1 MSQMELIE
9 FIESKVRLT
18 PEERDEIDRAFKVE
32 YHSKGTILIQ
42 PDSLSQKVMF
52 IGKGLLRTFYNFNEK
67 DVTHFF
73 FDENSFLAAIESIFF
88 NKTDPYGR
96 QALEDCVLRTI
107 HYRDFSRLT
116 DRIVSMKQFAF
127 LVTID
132 VCKLF
137 ADRIF
142 SLQFQNAQERYANLL
157 QCNPTILLRAPL
169 GHIASYL
176 GITQQT
182 LSVIRS
188 KK

>member
-1 MSQMELIE
+1 M
-9 FIESKVRLT
+9 T
-18 PEERDEIDRAFKVE
+18 PEESEAVDKAFHVE
-32 YHSKGTILIQ
+32 YHSKGSILLQ
-42 PDSLSQKVMF
+42 PDSLSQKFMF
-52 IGKGLLRTFYNFNEK
+52 IEKGLLRTFYTFNDK

-73 FDENSFLAAIESIFF
+73 FDENSFLATIESIFF

-107 HYRDFSRLT
+107 HSRDFASLT
-116 DRIVSMKQFAF
+116 KKIVNMKEFAF
-127 LVTID
+127 LVAVD

-157 QCNPTILLRAPL
+157 EVNPTILLRAPL

-182 LSVIRS
+182 LSVIRA

>member
-1 MSQMELIE
+1 MELTDYIN
-9 FIESKVRLT
+9 SKVKLT
-18 PEERDEIDRAFKVE
+18 SEERDEIDRSFQVE
-32 YHSKGTILIQ
+32 HHCKGTILIK
-42 PDSLSQKVMF
+42 PDSLSQKFMF
-52 IGKGLLRTFYNFNEK
+52 IEKGLIRTFYTFNDK

-73 FDENSFLAAIESIFF
+73 FDENSFLATIESIYF

-96 QALEDCVLRTI
+96 QVLEDCVLRTI
-107 HYRDFSRLT
+107 HAREFAALT
-116 DRIVSMKQFAF
+116 DRIVNMKQFAF
-127 LVTID
+127 LVAVD
-132 VCKLF
+132 VVKLF

-142 SLQFQNAQERYANLL
+142 SLQFQTAQERYANLL
-157 QCNPTILLRAPL
+157 ESNPTILLRAPL

>member
-1 MSQMELIE
+1 MELTEYIN
-9 FIESKVRLT
+9 SKVRLT
-18 PEERDEIDRAFKVE
+18 PEESENVDKAFHVE
-32 YHSKGTILIQ
+32 HHCKGSILIQ

-52 IGKGLLRTFYNFNEK
+52 IEKGLLRTFYTFNDK

-73 FDENSFLAAIESIFF
+73 FDENSFLATIESIFF
-88 NKTDPYGR
+88 NKPDPYGR
-96 QALEDCVLRTI
+96 QALEDCILRTI
-107 HYRDFSRLT
+107 HFRDFANLT
-116 DRIVSMKQFAF
+116 NKIVNMKEFAF

-142 SLQFQNAQERYANLL
+142 SLQFQNAQQRYTNLL
-157 QCNPTILLRAPL
+157 ETNPTILLRAPL

-182 LSVIRS
+182 LSVIRA

>member
-1 MSQMELIE
+1 MELIE
-9 FIESKVRLT
+9 YVNSKVKLT
-18 PEERDEIDRAFKVE
+18 PEECDAVDKAFHVE
-32 YHSKGTILIQ
+32 HHCKGSILIQ

-52 IGKGLLRTFYNFNEK
+52 IEKGLLRTFYVFNDK
-67 DVTHFF
+67 DITHFF
-73 FDENSFLAAIESIFF
+73 FDENSLLATIESIFF
-88 NKTDPYGR
+88 NKPDPYGR

-107 HYRDFSRLT
+107 HFREFAKLT
-116 DRIVSMKQFAF
+116 NQIVNMKEFAF
-127 LVTID
+127 LVTVD

-142 SLQFQNAQERYANLL
+142 SLQFQNAQERYSTLL
-157 QCNPTILLRAPL
+157 QTNPSILLRAPL
-169 GHIASYL
+169 GYIASYL